1 MRSPPPAARSTPSPR
16 TVAITLTLLL
26 AIQPVATDL
35 YLPSLPTIAHALGA
49 TSNAAQFTL
58 STLIVCFGIGQL
70 AVGPLAD
77 RYGRRPVALTGL
89 ATFAVV
95 SVLAA
100 LAPSIGWL
108 IGCRALQGLAL
119 AASVTTARSII
130 RDLYDPLDGARVMSR
145 ALTGL
150 GAIAVIGPLIG
161 GLTVT
166 AFGWRAVMLV
176 LALFGTAALAW
187 VALRCDETAPQRD
200 ALATRPATLLRNWVE
215 VLRDPTFGA
224 FALLGAASYVGLFV
238 FLATSSFV
246 FIDTLGISRAGY
258 GAFSSSQS
266 FAYLLGTLLCRRL
279 LGRGGLRSAVRIGA
293 AFSLTGGIAMAALAL
308 AGVHNV
314 WAIIVPQW
322 LFMIGHG
329 IHQPCSQAGAVGP
342 FPEKA
347 GTAASLSGFVMMA
360 AAFAVGLVLGRS
372 FDGTV
377 YPLALSIGASGVAV
391 AAVAWTLVQRHG
403 DVQRAPVLGTAGNA

>member
-1 MRSPPPAARSTPSPR
+1 MTTPPPTARAAPAPR

-35 YLPSLPTIAHALGA
+35 YLPALPTIARALGA
-49 TSNAAQFTL
+49 TPHAAQFTL

-70 AVGPLAD
+70 AAGPLAD
-77 RYGRRPVALTGL
+77 RFGRRPVALAGL
-89 ATFAVV
+89 ATFAVA

-100 LAPSIGWL
+100 LAPAIGWL

-119 AASVTTARSII
+119 AATVTTARSII

-150 GAIAVIGPLIG
+150 GAIAVVGPLVG
-161 GLTVT
+161 GLAVT
-166 AFGWRAVMLV
+166 LFDWWAVMLV
-176 LALFGTAALAW
+176 LALFGSGALAW
-187 VALRCDETAPQRD
+187 VALRCDETVPQRD
-200 ALATRPATLLRNWVE
+200 PLATRPSTLLRNWVE
-215 VLRDPTFGA
+215 VARDPTFGA

-246 FIDTLGISRAGY
+246 FIETLGVSRTGY
-258 GAFSSSQS
+258 GALSSSQS

-279 LGRGGLRSAVRIGA
+279 LGRRGLRGAVRVGA
-293 AFSLTGGIAMAALAL
+293 AFSLAGGVAMAVFAL
-308 AGVHNV
+308 AGVHEV

-360 AAFAVGLVLGRS
+360 AAFAVGLGLGRS

-377 YPLALSIGASGVAV
+377 YPLALSIGACGVV
-391 AAVAWTLVQRHG
+391 TAAIAWTLVQRHG
-403 DVQRAPVLGTAGNA
+403 EVRRTPALGAAGGA